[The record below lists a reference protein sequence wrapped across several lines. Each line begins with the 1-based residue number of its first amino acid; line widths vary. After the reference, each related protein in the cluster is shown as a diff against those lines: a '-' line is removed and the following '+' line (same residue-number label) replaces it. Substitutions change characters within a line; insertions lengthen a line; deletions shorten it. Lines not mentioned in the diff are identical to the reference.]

1 LRLSRIY
8 SGFDN
13 EISKAKGKS
22 SVACAR
28 QSRVF
33 GFSSLPSGR
42 LRRLLLIFSALFT
55 LFTANSWAGVGGS
68 VAGMVRDAS
77 DAVVPN
83 ASVNATN
90 VETGVQHQAATNGQ
104 GFYSFA
110 GLPIGRYN
118 IAIQKAGYK
127 PYQRTGVII
136 DADSALTVDAVLAV
150 GDRSDVIAVVEQQ
163 LQVETTSTQVGEV
176 ITGARM
182 TAVPLNGRS
191 FTDLLSLQPGVAPS
205 TSITSDTVQD
215 VGATALS
222 PSGDLNPGTISI
234 NGQREFANSFL
245 VNGSDVEE
253 DVNMGAAIVPN
264 LDSIDEFR
272 ILTNNFDAEYG
283 EFSGG
288 QINVVT
294 KSGTNAFHGDVFE
307 FLRNT
312 ALDARNYFSPT
323 RGAFNQNQFG
333 GTFGGPIRRSKIF
346 FFGDYQGTRSAQGVD
361 TAKIPVPSLQDRA
374 GNFSDSPDL
383 FSTATNGNGVPI
395 ASTVNSACANDK
407 CLAAVL
413 QASLKYAVTSPE
425 PFYFTASMIDPA
437 TITSTNPEGSPFAI
451 NCTSNTQCVFPN
463 TTAGAQGAVI
473 PTTAFSVPAQHLLQY
488 IPQPDVGTNQFST
501 SAYNKTLR
509 DDKGAYR
516 LDANTRLGL
525 LSAYYFL
532 DDWSQNNPFPVAQ
545 GGANL
550 PGFNALYAGRAQ
562 LLGLGDTKTLSSSA
576 VNEFRFSYLRDANDL
591 GKPVGGVGVSLASQG
606 FEVGQGT
613 PGIVPLSP
621 ATEGVES
628 VGFNSF
634 TLGTN
639 TNELKQVGNTF
650 QWLDNFSKII
660 GTHTLKAG
668 GEFHYDQINVNA
680 IAQFNG
686 SFLFFGTET
695 GSDFADFLLGVP
707 SQYNQSQLQPF
718 YGRNK
723 YVGIY
728 GQDSWRLRRS
738 LTLNYG
744 LRWDRIEPW
753 YEKYDQ
759 IATFEPGK
767 QSIVFP
773 GAPAGILY
781 PTDPGVPR
789 TLAPP
794 GNRDFAPRIGL
805 AYSPSAAGDGLLA
818 KILGGP
824 GNTSLRASYGMFYTA
839 IEALTIGVMSANAPY
854 GTTYTSPAPPL
865 FSTPFITASNG
876 TASNGQNLGQVF
888 PVTLAPLNSS
898 ASHPDSNVDWTQF
911 EPITGLPNYPTTNRI
926 PYTEEYMLSLERG
939 LGANTVLS
947 VNYVGTQG
955 HRLLVL
961 DEANPG
967 SPSICLYL
975 NANGATPTCGPTGE
989 TSNPAVGYSYVLPFG
1004 VALPPGSAT
1013 IAATAPCA
1021 DGSGHTCNAV
1031 NGTRTALGPNFGSD
1045 ANQATIGNSNYN
1057 ALQITLR
1064 HSSKRLS
1071 VLAGYTYSKSEDQ
1084 SSNIGEE
1091 VNPLDPALS
1100 KALSAFDVKHNFVIS
1115 YSYKIPFETLI
1126 RGSNRWTEGWQLSGI
1141 THFTSGLPVTLVNY
1155 GDNSLLGAE
1164 PNGINNYGVD
1174 EPDYA
1179 GGALDLNHNPRN
1191 GRAYFDTA
1199 QFGENAWG
1207 TPGTAKRRFFY
1218 GPGMNNYDMALA
1230 KNVGLT
1236 ESKSLQF
1243 RLEGFNVFNHA
1254 QFFGPQSVDGNIGS
1268 STFGQVVSADSPRL
1282 VQFGAKFI
1290 F

>member
-1 LRLSRIY
+1 MLIL
-8 SGFDN
+8 
-13 EISKAKGKS
+13 
-22 SVACAR
+22 VALDS
-28 QSRVF
+28 Q
-33 GFSSLPSGR
+33 
-42 LRRLLLIFSALFT
+42 
-55 LFTANSWAGVGGS
+55 AGVGGS
-68 VAGMVRDAS
+68 VSGTVKDAS
-77 DAVVPN
+77 SAVVPD
-83 ASVNATN
+83 ASVNAIDI
-90 VETGVQHQAATNGQ
+90 ETGVQHQAATNGQ

-110 GLPIGRYN
+110 NLPIGHYN
-118 IAIQKAGYK
+118 IGIQKTGFK
-127 PYQRTGVII
+127 PYQRTGITI
-136 DADSALTVDAVLAV
+136 NADSALTVDAILTV
-150 GDRSDVIAVVEQQ
+150 GERSDVVTVAENQI
-163 LQVETTSTQVGEV
+163 LVETTSTQVGEV
-176 ITGARM
+176 ISSAQM
-182 TAVPLNGRS
+182 AAVPLNGRS
-191 FTDLLSLQPGVAPS
+191 FTDLLSLQPGVAPA

-222 PSGDLNPGTISI
+222 PSGDLNPGTLSI

-294 KSGTNAFHGDVFE
+294 KSGSNAFHGDVFE

-312 ALDARNYFSPT
+312 DLDARNYFSPA
-323 RGAFNQNQFG
+323 RGVFNQNQFG
-333 GTFGGPIRRSKIF
+333 GTFGGPIQRNKTF
-346 FFGDYQGTRSAQGVD
+346 FFGDYQGTRSTQGVD
-361 TAKIPVPSLQDRA
+361 TGQIPVPSAQDRV
-374 GNFSDSPDL
+374 GNFSDSAGS
-383 FSTATNGNGVPI
+383 FSTSTNSNGIPI
-395 ASTVNSACANDK
+395 ASTVDSACVNDQ
-407 CLAAVL
+407 CLAAAL
-413 QASLKYAVTSPE
+413 HASLGYPVTSAE
-425 PFYFTASMIDPA
+425 PFYFTASMINPA
-437 TITSTNPEGSPFAI
+437 TITPSNPEGTPFGV
-451 NCTSNTQCVFPN
+451 NCNSNTQCVFPN
-463 TTAGAQGAVI
+463 TSVGGLGAVI
-473 PTTAFSVPAQHLLQY
+473 PQYAFSVPAQHLLQY
-488 IPQPDVGTNQFST
+488 IPQPNVGTNVFST

-516 LDANTRLGL
+516 LDANTRWGL
-525 LSAYYFL
+525 MSAYYFL
-532 DDWSQNNPFPVAQ
+532 DDWSQNNPYPVAQ
-545 GGANL
+545 GGANV
-550 PGFNALYAGRAQ
+550 PGFNALNTGRAQ
-562 LLGLGDTKTLSSSA
+562 LLGLGDTKTLSA
-576 VNEFRFSYLRDANDL
+576 TTVNEFRFSYLRDSNDL
-591 GKPVGGVGVSLASQG
+591 GQPVGGVGVSLASQG

-621 ATEGVES
+621 KTEGVES
-628 VGFNSF
+628 IGFNSF
-634 TLGTN
+634 TIGTN
-639 TNELKQVGNTF
+639 TNELKQIGDTF
-650 QWLDNFSKII
+650 QWLDNFSKVI
-660 GTHTLKAG
+660 GTHTIKVG
-668 GEFHYDQINVNA
+668 SEFHYDQVNVNA

-695 GSDFADFLLGVP
+695 GSDFADFLLGAP

-723 YVGIY
+723 YLGIY
-728 GQDSWRLRRS
+728 GQDSWRLTHS
-738 LTLNYG
+738 LMLNYG

-753 YEKYDQ
+753 YEKYNQ

-767 QSIVFP
+767 QSVVFP
-773 GAPAGILY
+773 TAPAGILY

-805 AYSPSAAGDGLLA
+805 AYSPSASGDGLLA
-818 KILGGP
+818 RILGGP
-824 GNTSLRASYGMFYTA
+824 GNTSVRASYGIFYTA
-839 IEALTIGVMSANAPY
+839 IEALTLGVMSANAPY
-854 GTTYTSPAPPL
+854 GTTYSSPAPPL
-865 FSTPFITASNG
+865 FSTPFISAANG
-876 TASNGQNLGQVF
+876 HDLGQYF

-898 ASHPDSNVDWTQF
+898 ASHPDSNINWAQF
-911 EPITGLPNYPTTNRI
+911 EPITSLPNYPTTNRI

-939 LGANTVLS
+939 FGANTVLS
-947 VNYVGTQG
+947 LNYVGTQG

-975 NANGATPTCGPTGE
+975 NANGATPSCGPNGE
-989 TSNPAVGYSYVLPFG
+989 TSGNPYVLPFG
-1004 VALPPGSAT
+1004 VPLPSGSAS

-1021 DGSGHTCNAV
+1021 DGSGRTCNAV
-1031 NGTRTALGPNFGSD
+1031 NGTRTILGPNFGSD

-1064 HSSKRLS
+1064 HSGKRLS

-1084 SSNIGEE
+1084 SSNLGEE
-1091 VNPLDPALS
+1091 VNPFDPSLS
-1100 KALSAFDVKHNFVIS
+1100 KSLSAFDVKHNFVVS
-1115 YSYKIPFETLI
+1115 YSYKVPFETFF
-1126 RGSNRWTEGWQLSGI
+1126 RNSNRWTEGWALSGI

-1164 PNGINNYGVD
+1164 PNGVNNYGVD
-1174 EPDYA
+1174 EPDYT

-1191 GRAYFDTA
+1191 GRSYFDTE
-1199 QFGENAWG
+1199 QFSDNALG

-1218 GPGMNNYDMALA
+1218 GPGMDNYDIALL
-1230 KNVGLT
+1230 KNLRLT

-1254 QFFGPQSVDGNIGS
+1254 QFFGPQSVNGNIGS

-1282 VQFGAKFI
+1282 VQLGAKF
-1290 F
+1290 FF